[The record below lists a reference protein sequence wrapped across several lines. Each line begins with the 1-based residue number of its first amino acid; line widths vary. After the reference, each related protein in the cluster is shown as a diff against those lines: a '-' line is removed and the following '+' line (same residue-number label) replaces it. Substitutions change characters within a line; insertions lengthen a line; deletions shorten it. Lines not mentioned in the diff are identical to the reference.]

1 LDEADKM
8 IDLDLEESVNYIMK
22 EIPNSLDK
30 SDKEREC
37 AEQESLM
44 KRGDKCFRTMM
55 MFSATMIPQIEKL
68 ARQYLKCPAFISVGE
83 PG

>member
-1 LDEADKM
+1 M

-37 AEQESLM
+37 AEQECLM

-55 MFSATMIPQIEKL
+55 MFSATMIP
-68 ARQYLKCPAFISVGE
+68 
-83 PG
+83 